1 MCLGKKK
8 TKSPSRISHISAG
21 CCTSLLPPEACS
33 SLCYARGVAD
43 AARAAAPCPSLGAS
57 CPHTLGEQGPQHTSA
72 PNFLLKLSWKDSTGQ
87 STLLNFDPGSIF
99 PEIHYTIIFFF
110 PLLFWDNL
118 QCKFTAYIELS
129 LKTVRAW
136 RIQKDLTQS
145 SVFTTAAYFNC
156 TLGNSGNIYSRYF

>member
-110 PLLFWDNL
+110 SPSLLG
-118 QCKFTAYIELS
+118 QFTM
-129 LKTVRAW
+129 
-136 RIQKDLTQS
+136 Q
-145 SVFTTAAYFNC
+145 
-156 TLGNSGNIYSRYF
+156 IYSLHRALIEDGESLANTEGFDPK